1 MAIWIKAL
9 MAMNVLIYRLT
20 RGRLGSKMA
29 GQSVLL
35 LHTVGRKSGAAYIT
49 PINYYQDGEAY
60 VVVASNWGKDS
71 HPGWFYNLMH
81 QGTATIQVKDQ
92 RIRVRARQATGEEY
106 ARLWSTVTSPNDYY
120 VGYQKQTKRQ
130 IPVVVLTPE

>member
-1 MAIWIKAL
+1 MDIWIRAL
-9 MAMNVLIYRLT
+9 MAMNVFIYRLA

-35 LHTVGRKSGAAYIT
+35 LHTVGHKSGAAYIT
-49 PINYYQDGEAY
+49 PINYYRDGEAY

-81 QGTATIQVKDQ
+81 QGTTTIQVKDQ
-92 RIRVRARQATGEEY
+92 TIRVRARQATGEEY
-106 ARLWSTVTSPNDYY
+106 ARLWSTVTSLNDYY

-130 IPVVVLTPE
+130 IPVIVLTPE

>member
-1 MAIWIKAL
+1 MDIWIRAL
-9 MAMNVLIYRLT
+9 MAMNVFIYRLT

-49 PINYYQDGEAY
+49 PINYYRDGEAY

-81 QGTATIQVKDQ
+81 QGTATIQVKE
-92 RIRVRARQATGEEY
+92 RKIRVRARQATGKVLFDT
-106 ARLWSTVTSPNDYY
+106 RLTQVCLHAIMELSLRVIFLLGQP
-120 VGYQKQTKRQ
+120 
-130 IPVVVLTPE
+130 LTLD

>member
-1 MAIWIKAL
+1 MDIWIRAL
-9 MAMNVLIYRLT
+9 MAMNVFIHQLT

-35 LHTVGRKSGAAYIT
+35 LHTVGRKSGAAYTT
-49 PINYYQDGEAY
+49 PINYYRDSEAY

-71 HPGWFYNLMH
+71 HPGWFYNLIY

-92 RIRVRARQATGEEY
+92 RIRIRARQASGEEY
-106 ARLWSTVTSPNDYY
+106 ARLWSTVTSLNDYY

>member
-1 MAIWIKAL
+1 MDIWIRAL
-9 MAMNVLIYRLT
+9 MAMNVFIYRLT

-35 LHTVGRKSGAAYIT
+35 LHTVGHKSGAAYTT
-49 PINYYQDGEAY
+49 PINYYRDGEAY

-81 QGTATIQVKDQ
+81 QGTATIQVKE
-92 RIRVRARQATGEEY
+92 RKIRVRARQATGKVLFDT
-106 ARLWSTVTSPNDYY
+106 RLTQVCLHAIMELSLRVIFLLGQP
-120 VGYQKQTKRQ
+120 
-130 IPVVVLTPE
+130 LTLD